1 MGLTCI
7 QNKFFPHTGSTR
19 KAFIPEVGQQCLG
32 DVEHSILSLCTSEDE
47 AIIGHAFATYWKC
60 GSEPV
65 CWIAQLVVRA
75 DHRRQG
81 IASGLL
87 RFLRTRSGSH
97 SMPLA

>member
-1 MGLTCI
+1 MTIMGLTCI
-7 QNKFFPHTGSTR
+7 QNKFFPQTGSTR

-60 GSEPV
+60 GS
-65 CWIAQLVVRA
+65 AQLVVRA